1 MHSDAGAI
9 VNLFMKCLLLPLLSL
24 EKLLVFFAAAVITS
38 AHGVYMIRLR
48 KQRNSAEVL
57 CISTVAST
65 TVIEKLNK
73 NTVCV
78 KGG

>member
-9 VNLFMKCLLLPLLSL
+9 VNLFMKCLLLPLPSL

-48 KQRNSAEVL
+48 KQ
-57 CISTVAST
+57 
-65 TVIEKLNK
+65 
-73 NTVCV
+73 
-78 KGG
+78 